1 MSKILV
7 FDIDGVLCPKL
18 IGDGVDYSSLKPFPQ
33 AVETI
38 NKLFDAGYKI
48 VFFTS
53 RFMSRCNNNPREA
66 HKRGYEFTLNQLKK
80 WGIKFHELHMGKIKA
95 DKYIDDKSIFFQQ
108 DWKKIY
114 EECTKE

>member
-38 NKLFDAGYKI
+38 NKLFDEGYKMAKPLHLRI
-48 VFFTS
+48 S
-53 RFMSRCNNNPREA
+53 
-66 HKRGYEFTLNQLKK
+66 KIGY
-80 WGIKFHELHMGKIKA
+80 
-95 DKYIDDKSIFFQQ
+95 
-108 DWKKIY
+108 
-114 EECTKE
+114 